1 MEVAGMLEG
10 IVRANWGC
18 NLMRR
23 VGYHTGRFLAAILA
37 ALPALGFIS
46 AVEAG
51 EPASEY
57 SCEELWRERNAIY
70 AEQGYCFKNA
80 KVIAAFGRG
89 CFPPTESS
97 SNGRRSALPR
107 LSIGNS
113 ARAAVDHAQRMPLRK
128 IISDSPRHCRARGA
142 GAFRSAYDKV

>member
-89 CFPPTESS
+89 CFPPYGKLEQWQKK
-97 SNGRRSALPR
+97 RVAE
-107 LSIGNS
+107 
-113 ARAAVDHAQRMPLRK
+113 VEYWEQRK
-128 IISDSPRHCRARGA
+128 GCR
-142 GAFRSAYDKV
+142 